1 MSRPGKS
8 ASEQLSELL
17 RRPKNH
23 SQSEAEKG
31 SSGLESSRDL
41 RQGGDLST
49 SRPLSLTKAQQ
60 LERQAWGL
68 APDMFQGLA
77 AQDRVVLME
86 IACEPDSA
94 LTAAVQ
100 SYMGASGAAVRAAL
114 WNSCDLGTTA
124 GVRLILDRIQVER
137 PQQVWMSP
145 PSGSFSPLQNTHQG
159 TEAQKQQLQQKR
171 REAVRVYVG
180 AACVFHECMKLGIHC
195 TWEMSEQS
203 NAWRL
208 PLLQRLKQKY
218 GLQEV
223 VTKGCAVNLRHDK
236 SGKLMRTGWKMMT
249 SHARMAEV
257 MRLPCR
263 CRRDYEHG
271 KVMTMETPKSVCYTP
286 EMCKRLAQ
294 VMCRELDN
302 QTLRAECQGQTSL
315 PSLFGMGRVCTCSET
330 KLPECQQVCGSCM
343 HQDRVWQLGC
353 ECQNSHTKIQV
364 SGQRGG
370 VGESGVQGDP
380 PGPQEGMSTGSSY
393 NPPRAE
399 AVDSYY
405 SQEQRSQVEAHA
417 QDLLAKQDYSYKA
430 CAGLLE
436 QCRGLGKVN
445 NRRMAQGQDGMQ
457 MILGRYV
464 YGSFQGVSRATTSF
478 PNTVLY
484 VNSYLRQH
492 LPREAKWTSVA
503 VTHNIKTPIH
513 RDLQNHPGFDNW
525 LHGLGDYTGGELWV
539 ETPADYSGS
548 DVHVQQTEDGKQL
561 KGCVHA
567 TRHAVVRFPP
577 KAWHGTCA
585 FQGSRFV
592 LTAYVCRGYEQATEA
607 EQKQLEQGGFPV
619 GRLREGE
626 RREEKEIA
634 AQADEAQ
641 ACVTGGERAFQPNM
655 SDERIKKQ
663 LYLLHAATGHGS
675 TRNLVEALRRRGTSE
690 RVLKL
695 AQDFQCPVCQEKQKV
710 GTRHVSTLEP
720 LPPKLST
727 ISADIGHWRHPRTGE
742 HVQFMLIIDET
753 SRFRTAKVLTRGLK
767 QSPSAAAC
775 LQYLQEGWC
784 EYFGAPR
791 VLRLDPAGAFRSQA
805 VEAYCDRH
813 SIHVD
818 LIPGEAHH
826 QIGVCEQAVKGI
838 KEVMGKLCD
847 QNPELTVE
855 EALSTSVNTFN
866 CREVIRGFSP
876 MQHLMGQ
883 NPDLT
888 GRFMAQGEQKSAE
901 KLIENPTGEI
911 HRAAQ
916 LRAEAEKAHAD
927 WNASQRI
934 KRAMNSRTKPSYDY
948 VPGELIYY
956 WRSQDSEK
964 GRRQP
969 GGKHGRFQGPARILA
984 VETRRNEQ
992 GQLRPGSAV
1001 WCVRG
1006 RSLIKC
1012 APEQIRRA
1020 SEREGLLESLVEGQR
1035 ATPWTFTKVAEEI
1048 GGNQYQDVTQDVPSV
1063 QEWQRAQDLEEE
1075 EPPRRI
1081 RLHGKRPGPASQPAS
1096 GDPEELPPGDSDE
1109 ELIPAERP
1117 RVRARASREP
1127 AAPEQAGHWCE
1138 DVRNHSWEQEPNAYW
1153 QQKEAAVEVAIEWPE
1168 AKRAQELAM
1177 RDMSSYFIGAMKRRA
1192 AEVSEKRMTEEE
1204 RKLFASAKAVEV
1216 RNFVA
1221 AKAFEIVPE
1230 HQQPSKEQAMN
1241 MRWILT
1247 WKLRD
1252 DGTSKPKARAVILGY
1267 QDPGYEHRATT
1278 SPVMNRQTRQ
1288 FLLQVAANRK
1298 WSVYK
1303 GDVSG
1308 AFLQGRPYPEDLFC
1322 IPCPEICEAMSIPA
1336 GTVTKM
1342 KRACYGVVDA
1352 PLEWYRTVS
1361 EFLAELG
1368 FERQWSD
1375 ACSWVKRKQGKILGM
1390 VAGHVDDFLFTGEE
1404 SDPEWQDLI
1413 SRIKAK
1419 FNWGDWDKDV
1429 FCQCGVSIKRTEE
1442 GFELSQPQYVAG
1454 IPEIPVSAGR
1464 RKNQEE
1470 STSEREKTQLRAL
1483 LGALSWHAQQV
1494 APHISAEV
1502 SLLLS
1507 EVSCSTVQTIL
1518 KANTLLYNTKARKE
1532 HKMLIHGFD
1541 PREKLALYGWVDAA
1555 SQNRPDGGSTQ
1566 GIFVGLGPEGILH
1579 GEIGH
1584 LTPIAWH
1591 SMKIDRACR
1600 SPGAAE
1606 AQAAI
1611 NGDDSLY
1618 YARYQWGEILTGN
1631 VDVRNPA
1638 SVVQRVPA
1646 CIVTDSRNVF
1656 DKLETEVLSIKGA
1669 EKRTNIE
1676 MISLKESQQSTKV
1689 EIRWVHSE
1697 AQLANALTKVG
1708 NAKELELFYRMHH
1721 RWRIV
1726 EDPQMRS
1733 ARRRRTEGLDPLH
1746 QDQGDSSNSGV
1757 LKEKIDLPTRGGG
1770 ACKRSLECSST
1781 QVEVRASHVTDR

>member
-1 MSRPGKS
+1 MCV
-8 ASEQLSELL
+8 A
-17 RRPKNH
+17 
-23 SQSEAEKG
+23 
-31 SSGLESSRDL
+31 
-41 RQGGDLST
+41 
-49 SRPLSLTKAQQ
+49 
-60 LERQAWGL
+60 
-68 APDMFQGLA
+68 DMNK
-77 AQDRVVLME
+77 
-86 IACEPDSA
+86 P
-94 LTAAVQ
+94 
-100 SYMGASGAAVRAAL
+100 
-114 WNSCDLGTTA
+114 
-124 GVRLILDRIQVER
+124 
-137 PQQVWMSP
+137 
-145 PSGSFSPLQNTHQG
+145 
-159 TEAQKQQLQQKR
+159 
-171 REAVRVYVG
+171 
-180 AACVFHECMKLGIHC
+180 
-195 TWEMSEQS
+195 
-203 NAWRL
+203 
-208 PLLQRLKQKY
+208 
-218 GLQEV
+218 
-223 VTKGCAVNLRHDK
+223 
-236 SGKLMRTGWKMMT
+236 
-249 SHARMAEV
+249 
-257 MRLPCR
+257 
-263 CRRDYEHG
+263 
-271 KVMTMETPKSVCYTP
+271 
-286 EMCKRLAQ
+286 
-294 VMCRELDN
+294 
-302 QTLRAECQGQTSL
+302 
-315 PSLFGMGRVCTCSET
+315 
-330 KLPECQQVCGSCM
+330 
-343 HQDRVWQLGC
+343 
-353 ECQNSHTKIQV
+353 
-364 SGQRGG
+364 
-370 VGESGVQGDP
+370 
-380 PGPQEGMSTGSSY
+380 
-393 NPPRAE
+393 
-399 AVDSYY
+399 
-405 SQEQRSQVEAHA
+405 
-417 QDLLAKQDYSYKA
+417 
-430 CAGLLE
+430 
-436 QCRGLGKVN
+436 
-445 NRRMAQGQDGMQ
+445 
-457 MILGRYV
+457 
-464 YGSFQGVSRATTSF
+464 
-478 PNTVLY
+478 
-484 VNSYLRQH
+484 
-492 LPREAKWTSVA
+492 
-503 VTHNIKTPIH
+503 
-513 RDLQNHPGFDNW
+513 
-525 LHGLGDYTGGELWV
+525 
-539 ETPADYSGS
+539 
-548 DVHVQQTEDGKQL
+548 
-561 KGCVHA
+561 
-567 TRHAVVRFPP
+567 
-577 KAWHGTCA
+577 
-585 FQGSRFV
+585 
-592 LTAYVCRGYEQATEA
+592 
-607 EQKQLEQGGFPV
+607 
-619 GRLREGE
+619 
-626 RREEKEIA
+626 
-634 AQADEAQ
+634 
-641 ACVTGGERAFQPNM
+641 
-655 SDERIKKQ
+655 
-663 LYLLHAATGHGS
+663 
-675 TRNLVEALRRRGTSE
+675 
-690 RVLKL
+690 
-695 AQDFQCPVCQEKQKV
+695 
-710 GTRHVSTLEP
+710 
-720 LPPKLST
+720 
-727 ISADIGHWRHPRTGE
+727 PRTGE

-753 SRFRTAKVLTRGLK
+753 SRRDGASTLGLLGFYDWI
-767 QSPSAAAC
+767 QLELS
-775 LQYLQEGWC
+775 
-784 EYFGAPR
+784 
-791 VLRLDPAGAFRSQA
+791 
-805 VEAYCDRH
+805 
-813 SIHVD
+813 
-818 LIPGEAHH
+818 GEAHH

-948 VPGELIYY
+948 VP
-956 WRSQDSEK
+956 
-964 GRRQP
+964 
-969 GGKHGRFQGPARILA
+969 
-984 VETRRNEQ
+984 
-992 GQLRPGSAV
+992 
-1001 WCVRG
+1001 G

-1429 FCQCGVSIKRTEE
+1429 FCQCGVSIKR
-1442 GFELSQPQYVAG
+1442 
-1454 IPEIPVSAGR
+1454 
-1464 RKNQEE
+1464 
-1470 STSEREKTQLRAL
+1470 
-1483 LGALSWHAQQV
+1483 
-1494 APHISAEV
+1494 
-1502 SLLLS
+1502 
-1507 EVSCSTVQTIL
+1507 
-1518 KANTLLYNTKARKE
+1518 
-1532 HKMLIHGFD
+1532 
-1541 PREKLALYGWVDAA
+1541 
-1555 SQNRPDGGSTQ
+1555 
-1566 GIFVGLGPEGILH
+1566 
-1579 GEIGH
+1579 
-1584 LTPIAWH
+1584 
-1591 SMKIDRACR
+1591 
-1600 SPGAAE
+1600 
-1606 AQAAI
+1606 
-1611 NGDDSLY
+1611 
-1618 YARYQWGEILTGN
+1618 
-1631 VDVRNPA
+1631 
-1638 SVVQRVPA
+1638 
-1646 CIVTDSRNVF
+1646 NVF

-1726 EDPQMRS
+1726 EDPQMR
-1733 ARRRRTEGLDPLH
+1733 
-1746 QDQGDSSNSGV
+1746 
-1757 LKEKIDLPTRGGG
+1757 
-1770 ACKRSLECSST
+1770 
-1781 QVEVRASHVTDR
+1781 